1 MCPHEKHNSHQELYS
16 RNEHS
21 EKACNYRK
29 VITRLLSMPKMRKL
43 LSKVSTVLRIG
54 YCILIIYIP
63 ILRYGN
69 CTKFPQMEYNIA
81 YYKAVITKQKSTY
94 SLFSSK
100 YFSNNILA
108 CYEWKERSWYFA
120 HQNSWNVSI
129 NFRKRSIRIQA
140 FVQFSRILNLFT

>member
-81 YYKAVITKQKSTY
+81 YYKAVITSKKVRIPFLIKVFFKQHIGM
-94 SLFSSK
+94 LRM
-100 YFSNNILA
+100 
-108 CYEWKERSWYFA
+108 EREVVIFCTPKFLEC
-120 HQNSWNVSI
+120 I
-129 NFRKRSIRIQA
+129 N
-140 FVQFSRILNLFT
+140 QFSKEKY